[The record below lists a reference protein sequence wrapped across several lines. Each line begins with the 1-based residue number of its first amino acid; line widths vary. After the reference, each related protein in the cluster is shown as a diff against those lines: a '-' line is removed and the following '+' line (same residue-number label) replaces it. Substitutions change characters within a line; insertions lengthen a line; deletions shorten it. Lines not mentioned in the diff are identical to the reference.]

1 VKRPSSALG
10 RETRS
15 KNRSE
20 EKGIVRMSEVKSK
33 NEVKRNVVIG
43 I

>member
-1 VKRPSSALG
+1 VKRPSSASG

-20 EKGIVRMSEVKSK
+20 EKVVVRMSEVKSK